1 MPRYDPSA
9 TFRFSVEIDGVL
21 VARFSECSG
30 LEFSADPEEYRE
42 GGLNSRTHRLPTRFK
57 FNDITLKRGIANDGR
72 PLWTWVQNTVKGQ
85 IVTHDVTVTLYDVE
99 GSVLQA
105 WTLRGAFP
113 IKWSA
118 TPLQAD
124 QNAVA
129 VETLTLA
136 HQGMDFAQ

>member
-57 FNDITLKRGIANDGR
+57 FSDITLKRGIANDGR
-72 PLWTWVQNTVKGQ
+72 PLWTWVQNTVRGQ
-85 IVTHDVTVTLYDVE
+85 IVTHDVTVTLYDVQ
-99 GSVLQA
+99 GDVLQS